1 MEDIMMRFLPS
12 GAIRAVLEG
21 EKRILEVL
29 AAPFGSMDNLD
40 RLDQFLSART
50 DFMIDIGDKRPTLY
64 MHGYSPRS
72 RKMERP
78 TKMGVAIVTKVDNK
92 GLWMRTELDDSELAT
107 RTWEAA
113 LKGEARASTGSIN
126 YLERSN
132 EFTGEVTV
140 WPIAELSVFDGGDN
154 RIPVSDD
161 AVVLPLRAYFDEC
174 NIQFPETFEAGEDK
188 DKKRTTTRQQIR
200 TQESLTMADSKE
212 LQAAITLALAE
223 QRKADDAAAK
233 AKAEAEAKAV
243 EDALAMRASIIEELS
258 KANPQARALFN
269 VQKETTGTEKMTA
282 EAQETHEYVWNLR
295 KGGTPAQRAGISYE
309 ANSDGSFR
317 VLEETEAAE
326 GLPFVPQE
334 LDTQVRVMR
343 DEVSLVNKLGLE
355 RRKSN
360 RLIYNF
366 IREDAG
372 GFVALA
378 AIAEE
383 GAYVAAEPAFAL
395 APVTVGKYGSM
406 ITATEELLEDQVIFQ
421 AWLAKAIGRKWALA
435 ENLQLFTV
443 LKAGG
448 TEGTHS
454 ATITAAEVVA
464 YPFTMTEPWVDGA
477 HLVMASATMGAH
489 RGLLIATPRAFGE
502 FPAFG
507 GREYPSFMGFRAHLN
522 SNWEAIGGGDTTLT
536 MSLINPDAIGWVE
549 RSGISIKV
557 DPYGDAA
564 NGRVRYF
571 PRVRFNTVITQAL
584 GVVHYTDH
592 A

>member
-1 MEDIMMRFLPS
+1 MDQVKISYMDAGS
-12 GAIRAVLEG
+12 IRAILDDG
-21 EKRILEVL
+21 KRVLEVL
-29 AAPFGSMDNLD
+29 AAPFGSINRKD
-40 RLDQFLSART
+40 RLNQYLSART
-50 DFMIDIGDKRPTLY
+50 DFMLDVGDKRPTLY
-64 MHGYSPRS
+64 MHGFSPHK
-72 RKMERP
+72 RKLDKPAAMGTAEVTRIDER
-78 TKMGVAIVTKVDNK
+78 

-113 LKGEARASTGSIN
+113 LKGEAKASTGSVN
-126 YLERSN
+126 YLERFD
-132 EFTGEVTV
+132 EVTGEVYL
-140 WPIAELSVFDGGDN
+140 WPIAELSVFDGGDS

-161 AVVLPLRAYFDEC
+161 AVVLPLRALFDEC
-174 NIQFPETFEAGEDK
+174 EIQFPETFKAGEATNAK
-188 DKKRTTTRQQIR
+188 ANPTRQPIR
-200 TQESLTMADSKE
+200 TQELETMDKKE
-212 LQAAITLALAE
+212 IEALV
-223 QRKADDAAAK
+223 AAAVV
-233 AKAEAEAKAV
+233 ANAEAEAAKIA
-243 EDALAMRASIIEELS
+243 DAAALRTSIIEEL
-258 KANPQARALFN
+258 KGDPKQRALFT
-269 VQKETTGTEKMTA
+269 VQKETLGTEKMTA
-282 EAQETHEYVWNLR
+282 GEQETHEYVWNLR
-295 KGGTPAQRAGISYE
+295 KGGTKEQRDGISYE

-326 GLPFVPQE
+326 GLAFVPQE
-334 LDTQVRVMR
+334 LDAQVRVKR
-343 DEVSLVNKLGLE
+343 DEGSLVTKLGLE

-378 AIAEE
+378 AINEE
-383 GAYVAAEPAFAL
+383 GAYIAAEPAFAL
-395 APVTVGKYGSM
+395 LPVTVGKYGSM
-406 ITATEELLEDQVIFQ
+406 ITATEELLEDQNIFQ

-435 ENLQLFTV
+435 ENLQLFTI

-454 ATITAAEVVA
+454 ATIDAAELVA
-464 YPFTMTEPWVDGA
+464 FPFTMTEPWVDGA

-507 GREYPSFMGFRAHLN
+507 GREYPSFMGFSAHLN
-522 SNWEAIGGGDTTLT
+522 SNWEAIGAGDTTLT
-536 MSLINPDAIGWVE
+536 MSLINPDAVGYVE
-549 RSGISIKV
+549 RQAISIKV

-564 NGRVRYF
+564 NGRVRFF
-571 PRVRFNTVITQAL
+571 PRVRFGVANTQAL